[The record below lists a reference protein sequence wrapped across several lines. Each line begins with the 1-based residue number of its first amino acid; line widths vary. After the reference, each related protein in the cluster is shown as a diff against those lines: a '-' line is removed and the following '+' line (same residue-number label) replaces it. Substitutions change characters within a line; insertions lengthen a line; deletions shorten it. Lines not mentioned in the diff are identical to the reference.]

1 MNRPSFSREPQAFVV
16 ITREAGVVVAR
27 MLGHPFVSEGANLDS
42 ALTDL
47 AAALREYAENWDE
60 RLQHAPNHGANRGL
74 VHFVKQATD
83 KELLDWLDD
92 AGTRCGRQKYGR

>member
-1 MNRPSFSREPQAFVV
+1 
-16 ITREAGVVVAR
+16 REAGVVVAR
-27 MLGHPFVSEGANLDS
+27 MPGHPFVSEGANLDS

-60 RLQHAPNHGANRGL
+60 RLQHAPNHGANRAL

-92 AGTRCGRQKYGR
+92 AGTRCGRKKYERGSDPAPAGRTLCP